1 MGDARRVSVTQEV
14 REIAK
19 MAGGVSHRTVW
30 RMLRKDKGLPD
41 DCTTIRVRRTDAE
54 ALRMLAGDDMSMAD
68 TVSAL
73 VAAYRQQGSLSIQR
87 RKKSGP

>member
-30 RMLRKDKGLPD
+30 RMLRKQKGLPD
-41 DCTTIRVRRTDAE
+41 DCTTIRVRRTDAEAE

-73 VAAYRQQGSLSIQR
+73 VAAYRQQVPSET
-87 RKKSGP
+87 